1 MEWFFL
7 FLGAFLALLGV
18 IGEWLE
24 KKEKDE
30 LYNPDNLPPSA
41 RGDNPHNAEQ
51 HPYTHDDIIYKDGQY
66 YENENSEDWEEFE
79 YEISEEE
86 RFK

>member
-1 MEWFFL
+1 MEWF

-18 IGEWLE
+18 VGEWLE
-24 KKEKDE
+24 KKEKDG

-41 RGDNPHNAEQ
+41 RGGNPHNAGEY
-51 HPYTHDDIIYKDGQY
+51 PYTQDDIIYKDGQY

>member
-1 MEWFFL
+1 MEWF

-18 IGEWLE
+18 VGEWLE

-41 RGDNPHNAEQ
+41 RGDNPHNAEE
-51 HPYTHDDIIYKDGQY
+51 HPYTQDDIIYKTGSITKTKTAKTGK
-66 YENENSEDWEEFE
+66 NLST
-79 YEISEEE
+79 
-86 RFK
+86 K